1 MRQFIEA
8 RLGACITVVVG
19 LTAEH
24 FGMSSGQADACAGFT
39 GVLGVNQV
47 RQFAQRWANGEVG
60 ACDDGSKVMQ
70 ISKAGLDLIKEFEGL
85 YLKAYRCPAGV
96 PTIGY
101 GHTAGVVMGQTIT
114 KQQADD
120 YLRRDVRQFE
130 RAVARLVSVPL
141 TQGQF
146 DALVSFAFNLGEGA
160 LAQSTLLRLLNAG
173 DYAGAAAQF
182 DRWNKA
188 GGRVLPGLVRRR
200 AAERALFEARP

>member
-1 MRQFIEA
+1 
-8 RLGACITVVVG
+8 
-19 LTAEH
+19 
-24 FGMSSGQADACAGFT
+24 
-39 GVLGVNQV
+39 
-47 RQFAQRWANGEVG
+47 
-60 ACDDGSKVMQ
+60 MQ
-70 ISKAGLDLIKEFEGL
+70 ISKDGLDLIKQFEGL

-101 GHTAGVVMGQTIT
+101 GHTAGVAMGQAIT
-114 KQQADD
+114 QQQADD

-160 LAQSTLLRLLNAG
+160 LAQSTLLRMLNAG

>member
-1 MRQFIEA
+1 
-8 RLGACITVVVG
+8 
-19 LTAEH
+19 
-24 FGMSSGQADACAGFT
+24 
-39 GVLGVNQV
+39 
-47 RQFAQRWANGEVG
+47 
-60 ACDDGSKVMQ
+60 MQ
-70 ISKAGLDLIKEFEGL
+70 ISKAGLDLIKQFEGL

-101 GHTAGVVMGQTIT
+101 GHTAGVAMGQTIT
-114 KQQADD
+114 QQQADD

-130 RAVARLVSVPL
+130 RAVSRLVTVPL
-141 TQGQF
+141 AQGQF
-146 DALVSFAFNLGEGA
+146 DALVSFSFNLGEGA

-200 AAERALFEARP
+200 AAERALFEARQ

>member
-1 MRQFIEA
+1 M
-8 RLGACITVVVG
+8 
-19 LTAEH
+19 
-24 FGMSSGQADACAGFT
+24 
-39 GVLGVNQV
+39 
-47 RQFAQRWANGEVG
+47 
-60 ACDDGSKVMQ
+60 MQ
-70 ISKAGLDLIKEFEGL
+70 ISKAGLDLIKQFEGL
-85 YLKAYRCPAGV
+85 HLKAYRCPAGV

-101 GHTAGVVMGQTIT
+101 GHTAGVAMGQTIT
-114 KQQADD
+114 QQQADD

-130 RAVARLVSVPL
+130 RAVSRLVSVPL

-200 AAERALFEARP
+200 AAERALFEARQ

>member
-1 MRQFIEA
+1 M
-8 RLGACITVVVG
+8 
-19 LTAEH
+19 
-24 FGMSSGQADACAGFT
+24 
-39 GVLGVNQV
+39 
-47 RQFAQRWANGEVG
+47 
-60 ACDDGSKVMQ
+60 MQ
-70 ISKAGLDLIKEFEGL
+70 ISKAGLDLIKQFEGL
-85 YLKAYRCPAGV
+85 YLQAYRCPAGV

-101 GHTAGVVMGQTIT
+101 GHTAGVAMGQTIT
-114 KQQADD
+114 QQQADD

-130 RAVARLVSVPL
+130 RAVERQVSVPL

-200 AAERALFEARP
+200 AAERALFESRQ

>member
-1 MRQFIEA
+1 
-8 RLGACITVVVG
+8 
-19 LTAEH
+19 
-24 FGMSSGQADACAGFT
+24 
-39 GVLGVNQV
+39 
-47 RQFAQRWANGEVG
+47 
-60 ACDDGSKVMQ
+60 MQ
-70 ISKAGLDLIKEFEGL
+70 ISKAGLDLIKQFEGL

-101 GHTAGVVMGQTIT
+101 GHTAGVAMGQTIT
-114 KQQADD
+114 QQQADD

-130 RAVARLVSVPL
+130 RAVARLVTVPL

-182 DRWNKA
+182 ERWNKA

>member
-1 MRQFIEA
+1 M
-8 RLGACITVVVG
+8 
-19 LTAEH
+19 
-24 FGMSSGQADACAGFT
+24 
-39 GVLGVNQV
+39 
-47 RQFAQRWANGEVG
+47 
-60 ACDDGSKVMQ
+60 MQ
-70 ISKAGLDLIKEFEGL
+70 ISKVGLDLIKQFEGL
-85 YLKAYRCPAGV
+85 YLNSYRCPAGI

-101 GHTAGVVMGQTIT
+101 GHTAGVAMGQTIT
-114 KQQADD
+114 QQQADD

-130 RAVARLVSVPL
+130 RAVSRQVTVPL

-188 GGRVLPGLVRRR
+188 AGRVLPGLVRRR
-200 AAERALFEARP
+200 AAERALFEAHP

>member
-1 MRQFIEA
+1 M
-8 RLGACITVVVG
+8 
-19 LTAEH
+19 
-24 FGMSSGQADACAGFT
+24 
-39 GVLGVNQV
+39 
-47 RQFAQRWANGEVG
+47 
-60 ACDDGSKVMQ
+60 MQ
-70 ISKAGLDLIKEFEGL
+70 ISKAGLDLIKQFEGL
-85 YLKAYRCPAGV
+85 YLQAYRCPAGV

-101 GHTAGVVMGQTIT
+101 GHTAGVAMGQTIT
-114 KQQADD
+114 QQQADD
-120 YLRRDVRQFE
+120 YLRRDVRMFE
-130 RAVARLVSVPL
+130 RAVERLVKVPL

>member
-1 MRQFIEA
+1 
-8 RLGACITVVVG
+8 
-19 LTAEH
+19 
-24 FGMSSGQADACAGFT
+24 
-39 GVLGVNQV
+39 
-47 RQFAQRWANGEVG
+47 
-60 ACDDGSKVMQ
+60 MQ
-70 ISKAGLDLIKEFEGL
+70 ISKAGLDLIKQFEGL

-101 GHTAGVVMGQTIT
+101 GHTAGVAMGQTIAQ
-114 KQQADD
+114 QQADD

-182 DRWNKA
+182 ERWNKA

>member
-1 MRQFIEA
+1 MMDR
-8 RLGACITVVVG
+8 
-19 LTAEH
+19 
-24 FGMSSGQADACAGFT
+24 
-39 GVLGVNQV
+39 
-47 RQFAQRWANGEVG
+47 
-60 ACDDGSKVMQ
+60 KVMQ
-70 ISKAGLDLIKEFEGL
+70 ISKAGLDLIKQFEGL

-101 GHTAGVVMGQTIT
+101 GHTAGVAMGQTIT
-114 KQQADD
+114 QQQADD

-130 RAVARLVSVPL
+130 RAVARLVTVPL

>member
-1 MRQFIEA
+1 M
-8 RLGACITVVVG
+8 
-19 LTAEH
+19 
-24 FGMSSGQADACAGFT
+24 MQA
-39 GVLGVNQV
+39 
-47 RQFAQRWANGEVG
+47 
-60 ACDDGSKVMQ
+60 
-70 ISKAGLDLIKEFEGL
+70 SKAGLDLIKQFEGL

-101 GHTAGVVMGQTIT
+101 GHTAGVAMGQTVT
-114 KQQADD
+114 QQQADD

-130 RAVARLVSVPL
+130 RAVSRLVRVPL

-182 DRWNKA
+182 ERWNKA

>member
-1 MRQFIEA
+1 M
-8 RLGACITVVVG
+8 
-19 LTAEH
+19 H
-24 FGMSSGQADACAGFT
+24 
-39 GVLGVNQV
+39 
-47 RQFAQRWANGEVG
+47 
-60 ACDDGSKVMQ
+60 
-70 ISKAGLDLIKEFEGL
+70 ISKAGLDLIKQFEGL
-85 YLKAYRCPAGV
+85 YLQAYRCPAGV

-101 GHTAGVVMGQTIT
+101 GHTAGVAMGQTIT
-114 KQQADD
+114 QQHADD

-130 RAVARLVSVPL
+130 RAVARLVTVPL

>member
-1 MRQFIEA
+1 MMDRK
-8 RLGACITVVVG
+8 
-19 LTAEH
+19 
-24 FGMSSGQADACAGFT
+24 S
-39 GVLGVNQV
+39 
-47 RQFAQRWANGEVG
+47 EV
-60 ACDDGSKVMQ
+60 AMQ
-70 ISKAGLDLIKEFEGL
+70 ISKAGLDLIKQFEGL
-85 YLKAYRCPAGV
+85 YLKAYSCPAGV

-101 GHTAGVVMGQTIT
+101 GHTAGVAMGQSIT
-114 KQQADD
+114 QQQADD

-130 RAVARLVSVPL
+130 RAVSRLVRVPL

-173 DYAGAAAQF
+173 DYAGAAAQL

-200 AAERALFEARP
+200 AAERALFEALP

>member
-1 MRQFIEA
+1 M
-8 RLGACITVVVG
+8 
-19 LTAEH
+19 
-24 FGMSSGQADACAGFT
+24 
-39 GVLGVNQV
+39 
-47 RQFAQRWANGEVG
+47 
-60 ACDDGSKVMQ
+60 MQ
-70 ISKAGLDLIKEFEGL
+70 ISKAGLDLIKQFEGL
-85 YLKAYRCPAGV
+85 YLNAYRCPAGV

-101 GHTAGVVMGQTIT
+101 GHTAGVAMGQTIT
-114 KQQADD
+114 QQQADD

-130 RAVARLVSVPL
+130 RAVSRLARVPL